1 MQRQMTLWPQPQKPA
16 LETEAWQKVNPEAQ
30 RVLITTLARL
40 IVKALCPEGLAD
52 PQEVNH
58 ESK

>member
-1 MQRQMTLWPQPQKPA
+1 MSLWPEAQEPTLK
-16 LETEAWQKVNPEAQ
+16 TEAWQKFNPETQ
-30 RVLITTLARL
+30 RVLVTTLARL
-40 IVKALCPEGLAD
+40 IIKALCPESLSD

>member
-1 MQRQMTLWPQPQKPA
+1 VQRQMTLWPEPQEPTLK
-16 LETEAWQKVNPEAQ
+16 TEAWQKFNPETQ
-30 RVLITTLARL
+30 RVLVTTLARL
-40 IVKALCPEGLAD
+40 IVKALCPESLAD